1 MKALAWKN
9 SDGLAVVMV
18 LLIVLILF
26 GLSAALATITAG
38 TRGNVAGEKYSI
50 QALYAADAG
59 IEKLTA
65 KLYSSPDWCYSLP
78 SDRLVTVF
86 NNQQLSEKIYF
97 TVSAQKGTQQ
107 AYGTV
112 IFIEA
117 VGKCLDDDNNVVAQ
131 KTLNCEVVVYRAAD
145 YLRGFALL
153 PEEAQNLIF
162 SGSGFFDAPLLFNG
176 DLQLAGNLE
185 VSSNQKIFTGGSFSA
200 IADSG
205 GAKPTYNAANV
216 RQNYLY
222 LPPFPALDKNY
233 YRAGAAE
240 NGHVYYG
247 DTTFRNLWVPV
258 GEAEIMTEVV
268 PAYEGFYYVDGDIN
282 ISQNFNGRAVFFATG
297 DIIVAGDLI
306 PGFDAGAGVPEP
318 GAGNLTLVALGNI
331 NIAGVT
337 AYANLVC
344 GGSLAANAATE
355 LNGAV
360 CAKGATFPGCGSIKQ
375 YVAADMAPDAAFIP
389 LGVKMVG
396 WREKYAVFSE
406 S

>member
-9 SDGLAVVMV
+9 SDGQAVVLV

-26 GLSAALATITAG
+26 GLAAALETITAG

-65 KLYSSPDWCYSLP
+65 KLHSSPDWCDSLP
-78 SDRLVTVF
+78 SDHLVTVF
-86 NNQQLSEKIYF
+86 NNQQLSENNYF
-97 TVSAQKGTQQ
+97 TVRAQKGTQQ
-107 AYGTV
+107 EFGAV
-112 IFIEA
+112 VFIEA
-117 VGKCLDDDNNVVAQ
+117 VGQCLDEDNNLVAQ
-131 KTLNCEVVVYRAAD
+131 KTLNCEAVVYRAED

-153 PEEAQNLIF
+153 PTAAEELLF
-162 SGSGFFDAPLLFNG
+162 SGSGFFDAPLLYNG
-176 DLQLAGNLE
+176 ALQLAGNLE
-185 VSSNQKIFTGGSFSA
+185 VNSNQKIFTGGNFSA
-200 IADSG
+200 VADSG
-205 GAKPTYNAANV
+205 GAKPVYNAANV
-216 RQNYLY
+216 RQDYLY
-222 LPPFPALDKNY
+222 LPPFPDLNKSY
-233 YRAGAAE
+233 YRDGAAE

-258 GEAEIMTEVV
+258 GEEKIMTEVV
-268 PAYEGFYYVDGDIN
+268 PAYEGFYYVEGDIN

-297 DIIVAGDLI
+297 DITVDGDLI
-306 PGFDAGAGVPEP
+306 PGFDAGAGAPEP

-337 AYANLVC
+337 VYANIVS
-344 GGSLAANAATE
+344 GGSLAADAVTE

-360 CAKGATFPGCGSIKQ
+360 CAKGAAFPGCGSLKQ
-375 YVAADMAPDAAFIP
+375 CVAADMAPDADFIP
-389 LGVKMVG
+389 LSVKLVD
-396 WREKYAVFSE
+396 WREKYSVFSE